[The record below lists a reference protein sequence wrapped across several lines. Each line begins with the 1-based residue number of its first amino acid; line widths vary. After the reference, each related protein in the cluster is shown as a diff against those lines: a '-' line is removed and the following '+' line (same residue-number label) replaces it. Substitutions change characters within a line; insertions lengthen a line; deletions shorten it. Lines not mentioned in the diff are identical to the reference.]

1 MSISVYYDGDFSSG
15 VEAIQTGSYIAEA
28 NPALSTNLPNGM
40 IMNLSQMHFHL
51 TGAYYETQSTNGGL
65 IQIYADIYN
74 AEDVR
79 IAQSGYKKLSFSK
92 VTASPTYQ
100 ATYLCDVTLNPSDYT
115 YYAGYD
121 DDPVPAKIYIR
132 LWYERKSGGNT
143 WVYDIQTDAI
153 TITGYPYVFPSMSAF
168 TMNRALNDVNMTISN
183 QGKYG
188 RYDITSNLAAIL
200 ASDEPQFI
208 KDNTAL
214 TLSFTRNGSTIS
226 HAAASGGTGLLQS
239 SGAALLLGNEETF
252 TVTAALTD
260 GINTVSMSALLSANF
275 AIFNANAA
283 KTGISFGKYATQSGF
298 DCNMDAEFRGSTV
311 FDADATNDSIHHT
324 FNSIP
329 FIVPNMMEC
338 LWRKASPTASM
349 GGNSTFTLSRELTAG
364 EPVLLVYRMW
374 EATNA
379 FAKIQTILG
388 WAGHIVTIYCL
399 ATSTTNRNGRRDIT
413 IGPYGSYDAST
424 VYFGNCEYNG
434 STNNNYCVLLAVYAF
449 KREWLNHDDALEEY
463 ETANNL

>member
-15 VEAIQTGSYIAEA
+15 VDAIQIGSYFEEA
-28 NPALSTNLPNGM
+28 NPALSANLPNGM
-40 IMNLSQMHFHL
+40 IMSLSQIHYHL

-65 IQIYADIYN
+65 LQIYADIYN

-143 WVYDIQTDAI
+143 WVDDIQTDAI
-153 TITGYPYVFPSMSAF
+153 TVTGYPYVFPSMSSF
-168 TMNRALNDVNMTISN
+168 TMNRALLNGTISQ
-183 QGKYG
+183 QGQYG

-200 ASDEPQFI
+200 ASDEPSFI
-208 KDNTAL
+208 KSAAAL
-214 TLSFTRNGSTIS
+214 TVSFTRGSTDYS

-239 SGAALLLGNEETF
+239 GGSALQLGNEETF

-283 KTGISFGKYATQSGF
+283 KNSIGIGKYCDGTFTGLDVNMPTMFRKEVTLGVSPWEILWVNQNPSSSFASGDRTMSRAVTEGEMVVCFYKHLSTADNPNMQAFGWVGVVDVRLQIGIATSNNIGTRVLTFTANSNKFNASNCTYNNQTTNS
-298 DCNMDAEFRGSTV
+298 DCVPIFVAALKNMDITSAMLSAWV
-311 FDADATNDSIHHT
+311 A
-324 FNSIP
+324 
-329 FIVPNMMEC
+329 
-338 LWRKASPTASM
+338 PT
-349 GGNSTFTLSRELTAG
+349 
-364 EPVLLVYRMW
+364 
-374 EATNA
+374 
-379 FAKIQTILG
+379 
-388 WAGHIVTIYCL
+388 
-399 ATSTTNRNGRRDIT
+399 
-413 IGPYGSYDAST
+413 
-424 VYFGNCEYNG
+424 
-434 STNNNYCVLLAVYAF
+434 
-449 KREWLNHDDALEEY
+449 
-463 ETANNL
+463 